1 MKFHSEIFTLK
12 RSGIQAKMNTTVTFA
27 KNRGF
32 TTRSSHLRRLKNGE
46 DAAWLEFYRKY
57 QAMIF
62 AIGRKLHLPEEVSE
76 DLMQEVA
83 VVCYRRLQTFIYNR
97 DNCRFRSFLF
107 QVTTNIS
114 RNLRR
119 KKRKKLPPEIFPA
132 DEILPSLDEDFL
144 REYERLILDR
154 SFLILKESVD
164 SETYLAFEMLFI
176 EDRPVSE
183 VAAIT
188 GKTANTLYSIK
199 HRCLKKLQTIIIQ
212 LQNQLETPPDTGM
225 PAAPNT
231 TSR

>member
-1 MKFHSEIFTLK
+1 MTD
-12 RSGIQAKMNTTVTFA
+12 TTANHTGHC
-27 KNRGF
+27 GF

-46 DAAWLEFYRKY
+46 DAAWREFYRKY
-57 QAMIF
+57 RAMII
-62 AIGRKLHLPEEVSE
+62 AIGRKLHLPEDACE

-83 VVCYRRLQTFIYNR
+83 VVCYRRLQNFIYNR

-107 QVTTNIS
+107 QVTINLS

-119 KKRKKLPPEIFPA
+119 KNRKKIPLKNLPA
-132 DEILPSLDEDFL
+132 DETLPGLDEEFL

-176 EDRPVSE
+176 EDRPVAE

-188 GKTANTLYSIK
+188 GKTANALYSVK
-199 HRCLKKLQTIIIQ
+199 HRCLNKLQRIIVE
-212 LQNQLETPPDTGM
+212 LQNQLETRPDTDR
-225 PAAPNT
+225 PSAPNT

>member
-1 MKFHSEIFTLK
+1 
-12 RSGIQAKMNTTVTFA
+12 MNTA
-27 KNRGF
+27 ANHSRHCGF

-46 DAAWLEFYRKY
+46 DAAWREFYGKY
-57 QAMIF
+57 RAMIL
-62 AIGRKLHLPEEVSE
+62 AIGRKLHLPEDAGE

-97 DNCRFRSFLF
+97 DHCRFRSFLF
-107 QVTTNIS
+107 QVTVNLT
-114 RNLRR
+114 RNLLRKNR
-119 KKRKKLPPEIFPA
+119 KKIPLDNSQADGTLPG
-132 DEILPSLDEDFL
+132 LDEDFL
-144 REYERLILDR
+144 REYEQLILGR

-225 PAAPNT
+225 PSAPCT

>member
-1 MKFHSEIFTLK
+1 
-12 RSGIQAKMNTTVTFA
+12 
-27 KNRGF
+27 
-32 TTRSSHLRRLKNGE
+32 
-46 DAAWLEFYRKY
+46 
-57 QAMIF
+57 MII
-62 AIGRKLHLPEEVSE
+62 AIGRKLHLPEDSGE

-107 QVTTNIS
+107 QVAVNLS

-119 KKRKKLPPEIFPA
+119 KNWKKIPLKNFPVDETLPG
-132 DEILPSLDEDFL
+132 LDEDFM

-188 GKTANTLYSIK
+188 GKTANTLYSVK
-199 HRCLKKLQTIIIQ
+199 HRCLNKLQKIIIE
-212 LQNQLETPPDTGM
+212 LQNQLETPPDTDT
-225 PAAPNT
+225 PSAPNT
-231 TSR
+231 NFR

>member
-1 MKFHSEIFTLK
+1 
-12 RSGIQAKMNTTVTFA
+12 MNTTA
-27 KNRGF
+27 NRTGPPGF

-46 DAAWLEFYRKY
+46 DAAWREFYLKY
-57 QAMIF
+57 RAMIF
-62 AIGRKLHLPEEVSE
+62 AIGRKMHLPEEAGE

-83 VVCYRRLQTFIYNR
+83 MVCYRRLQTFIYNR

-107 QVTTNIS
+107 QVTVNLS

-119 KKRKKLPPEIFPA
+119 KKRGKLPPGIFHA
-132 DEILPSLDEDFL
+132 DETVPGLDEDFL

-183 VAAIT
+183 VVAIT
-188 GKTANTLYSIK
+188 GKTANALYSVK
-199 HRCLKKLQTIIIQ
+199 HRCLNKLQTIIIQ
-212 LQNQLETPPDTGM
+212 LQNRLETPPDTDS
-225 PAAPNT
+225 PSAPNT

>member
-1 MKFHSEIFTLK
+1 
-12 RSGIQAKMNTTVTFA
+12 MNTTE
-27 KNRGF
+27 NRSRHCGF
-32 TTRSSHLRRLKNGE
+32 TTRSSHLQRLKNGE

-57 QAMIF
+57 RAMIF
-62 AIGRKLHLPEEVSE
+62 AIGRKLHLPDDAAE

-83 VVCYRRLQTFIYNR
+83 IVCYRRLQTFIYDR

-107 QVTTNIS
+107 QVTVNLS

-119 KKRKKLPPEIFPA
+119 KKRKKIPAEIFSA
-132 DEILPSLDEDFL
+132 DESLPGLDEDFL

-164 SETYLAFEMLFI
+164 SETYLAFEMLFV

-183 VAAIT
+183 VAAVT
-188 GKTANTLYSIK
+188 GKTANALYSIK
-199 HRCLKKLQTIIIQ
+199 HRCLNKLQTIIIQ
-212 LQNQLETPPDTGM
+212 LQEQLETPPDTDK
-225 PAAPNT
+225 PSAPNT

>member
-1 MKFHSEIFTLK
+1 
-12 RSGIQAKMNTTVTFA
+12 MNTTE
-27 KNRGF
+27 NRSRHSGF
-32 TTRSSHLRRLKNGE
+32 TTRSSHLQRLKNGE

-57 QAMIF
+57 RAMIF
-62 AIGRKLHLPEEVSE
+62 AIGRKLHLPDDAVE

-107 QVTTNIS
+107 QVTVNLS
-114 RNLRR
+114 RNLHR
-119 KKRKKLPPEIFPA
+119 KKRKKIPTEIFSA
-132 DEILPSLDEDFL
+132 DESLPGLDEDFL

-176 EDRPVSE
+176 EDRPVTE

-188 GKTANTLYSIK
+188 GKTANALYSIK
-199 HRCLKKLQTIIIQ
+199 HRCLNKLQTIIIQ
-212 LQNQLETPPDTGM
+212 LQEQLETPPDTDK
-225 PAAPNT
+225 ASAPNT
-231 TSR
+231 TSH

>member
-1 MKFHSEIFTLK
+1 
-12 RSGIQAKMNTTVTFA
+12 MNTERITVG
-27 KNRGF
+27 RCGF

-46 DAAWLEFYRKY
+46 DEAWREFYRKY
-57 QAMIF
+57 RAMILS
-62 AIGRKLHLPEEVSE
+62 IGRKLHLPEEAGE

-97 DNCRFRSFLF
+97 DHCRFRSFLF
-107 QVTTNIS
+107 QVTINLS
-114 RNLRR
+114 HNLRR
-119 KKRKKLPPEIFPA
+119 KNRKKISLENLPVTET
-132 DEILPSLDEDFL
+132 LPGLDEDFL
-144 REYERLILDR
+144 REYEQLILDR

>member
-1 MKFHSEIFTLK
+1 
-12 RSGIQAKMNTTVTFA
+12 MNTTA
-27 KNRGF
+27 NNSRHCGF

-46 DAAWLEFYRKY
+46 DAAWSEFYLKY
-57 QAMIF
+57 RAMIV
-62 AIGRKLHLPEEVSE
+62 AIGRKLHLPEDAGE

-97 DNCRFRSFLF
+97 DNCRFRTFLF
-107 QVTTNIS
+107 QVTTNLS

-119 KKRKKLPPEIFPA
+119 KNRKRIPLEIFHA
-132 DEILPSLDEDFL
+132 DETLPGLDEDFL

-183 VAAIT
+183 VVAIT
-188 GKTANTLYSIK
+188 GKNANALYSVK
-199 HRCLKKLQTIIIQ
+199 HRCLNKLQKIIIE
-212 LQNQLETPPDTGM
+212 LQNQLETPSDTDT
-225 PAAPNT
+225 PSAPNT